1 MTQTSPKA
9 LATSLFQKA
18 FASHPAVLASAP
30 GRVNLIGEHMDYNG
44 GPVLPFAIQRR
55 TVVAASLGTAWHAV
69 SAIDGTTQLVDP
81 TGPAAGGWTDYL
93 RGVIR
98 ALAHDGLAPRGAQV
112 AVASTVPVGAGLAS
126 SAALTVALTRALVHL
141 AGRRVPPE
149 RLADIAYRAEHDEVG
164 VACGRMDQTVA
175 ALASPG
181 LAMLLET
188 ATGEI
193 TGVPFPG
200 HVIVV
205 ETGVAHELS
214 RGALNQRRHE
224 CEEALRMLRERGVEA
239 THLADIA
246 QARLGEV
253 ERLLP
258 PPWMSRARHVVTEA
272 SRTREAVHALQAH
285 DLVRLG
291 RLLQEGHRSLRDDYQ
306 SSCREA
312 DWLVDGAVRHGA
324 YGARLTG
331 AGWGGAVIVLANEA
345 AESRIMALVGE
356 EFNREFGRFPEMWKT
371 SAGRGATVEH

>member
-1 MTQTSPKA
+1 VTQTSPKA
-9 LATSLFQKA
+9 LATSLFQRA

-55 TVVAASLGTAWHAV
+55 TVVAASLGTAWQAI
-69 SAIDGTTQLVDP
+69 SAIDGTPHLIDP
-81 TGPAAGGWTDYL
+81 TGPAAGGWTDYF

-149 RLADIAYRAEHDEVG
+149 RLADIAQV
-164 VACGRMDQTVA
+164 
-175 ALASPG
+175 
-181 LAMLLET
+181 
-188 ATGEI
+188 
-193 TGVPFPG
+193 
-200 HVIVV
+200 
-205 ETGVAHELS
+205 
-214 RGALNQRRHE
+214 
-224 CEEALRMLRERGVEA
+224 
-239 THLADIA
+239 
-246 QARLGEV
+246 RLGEV

-258 PPWMSRARHVVTEA
+258 PPWMPRARHVITEA

-345 AESRIMALVGE
+345 AESRVMALVGE